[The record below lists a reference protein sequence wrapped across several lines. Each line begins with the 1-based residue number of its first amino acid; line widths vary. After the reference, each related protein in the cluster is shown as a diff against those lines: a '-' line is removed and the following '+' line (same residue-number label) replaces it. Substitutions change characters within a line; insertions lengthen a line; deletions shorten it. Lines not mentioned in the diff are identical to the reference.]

1 VHIPLPAKAFSF
13 GWAAMTEA
21 RIIHLNIVRP
31 STRKNRIPGAVRL
44 MLKSALFTTI
54 GGRDAGKEVV
64 VAKAG
69 LILVAIGVVSAVAL
83 WSKSSAVNGL
93 PVAQSISIRELHML
107 ANPGSLPIQQVDDQ
121 SVIYEPSTQQQN

>member
-1 VHIPLPAKAFSF
+1 
-13 GWAAMTEA
+13 MTEA
-21 RIIHLNIVRP
+21 RIIHLKIVRP

-44 MLKSALFTTI
+44 CSLFTTI
-54 GGRDAGKEVV
+54 GGRDAAKEVV
-64 VAKAG
+64 AAKAG

-121 SVIYEPSTQQQN
+121 SVIYAAVMQQQN